1 MAEEQQGQERTEE
14 PTPRRLEK
22 AREEGQI
29 PRSRE
34 LTSMALVTVGAATLL
49 MVFPG
54 STRQMGELM
63 TRAFEM
69 AARPDANMF
78 TILETA
84 LETGLTAVL
93 PFLVAVTV
101 LGALS
106 MIVPGGVVLSAKAL
120 AFKGN
125 RISPISGFK
134 RMFSVKSLMELA
146 KSIAKFVLIAGM
158 STLALSWFLD
168 GMMALGG
175 RTVESAIAGS
185 VQYVGIALLL
195 IGMSLVLVAVVDVP
209 FQVAQHR
216 KQLKMTK
223 QEVKDEL
230 KDSEGKPE
238 VRSRIRQL
246 QQEISRRQMLTQVP
260 EADVIIT
267 NPEHFSVALK
277 YDGEAMG
284 APLVLAKGADHMAM
298 RIREIGAA
306 HDVPQ
311 IRVPPLTRAIYYSTE
326 VGQEIPGPLYV
337 AVAKVLAYVYQL
349 DLYRRGRVKQA
360 PVLGTVDVPDEFAV
374 DR

>member
-34 LTSMALVTVGAATLL
+34 LTSMVLVTVGAATLL

-63 TRAFEM
+63 TRAFQM
-69 AARPDANMF
+69 AARPDANMY

-84 LETGLTAVL
+84 LDTGLTAAL

-106 MIVPGGVVLSAKAL
+106 MIVPGGTVLSAKAL

-125 RISPISGFK
+125 RISPIAGFK
-134 RMFSVKSLMELA
+134 RMFSIKSVMELA

-168 GMMALGG
+168 GMLALGG

-185 VQYVGIALLL
+185 VQYVGVALLL
-195 IGMSLVLVAVVDVP
+195 IGTSLVLVAAVDVP
-209 FQVAQHR
+209 FQVAQHK

-284 APLVLAKGADHMAM
+284 APLVLAKGADHMAL

-306 HDVPQ
+306 NDVPQ

-326 VGQEIPGPLYV
+326 VGEEIPAPLYV

-360 PVLGTVDVPDEFAV
+360 PVLGAVDVPDEFAV
-374 DR
+374 DE